1 MSETNLSLGPIF
13 FIVQWNTRKLICIK
27 INSLVIVRE
36 TDYNETTNRNLLKN
50 EG

>member
-27 INSLVIVRE
+27 INSLVIVRQ
-36 TDYNETTNRNLLKN
+36 DQSQRDNQQKS
-50 EG
+50 